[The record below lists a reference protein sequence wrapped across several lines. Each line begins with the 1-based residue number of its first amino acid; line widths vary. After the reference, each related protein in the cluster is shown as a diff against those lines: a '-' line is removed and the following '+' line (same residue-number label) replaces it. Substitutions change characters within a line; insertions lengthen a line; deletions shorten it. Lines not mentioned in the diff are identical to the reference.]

1 MSNSSWEDKRDDCGN
16 STAGNQRKENVK
28 RECKNVG
35 DSQEM
40 DKSEIKIG
48 KMKD

>member
-1 MSNSSWEDKRDDCGN
+1 MRNSSWKDKRDDCGN
-16 STAGNQRKENVK
+16 STAGSQRKENVK

-40 DKSEIKIG
+40 YKLKIKIG